1 MSIIKSLS
9 VGDGDMFYIKH
20 NSSNFTVIDCCL
32 SDDNREDIVAE
43 INAEKKNKDI
53 SRFISTH
60 PDEDHLQQL
69 DYFDDRTTIINFY
82 CVKNSA
88 TKDPETDGFK
98 RYKTLR
104 DGDKAFYLKK
114 GCQRKWM
121 NQSGEGD
128 SGVDYGCAG
137 INILWPDVENKDY
150 KEALSAAE
158 NGGSPNNISCIIK
171 YALNDGV
178 TAIWMGDLET
188 DFMEKIVDQVTLPK
202 TNLLFAPHHGRKSAK
217 IPQKWIDAMD
227 PDIIIMGEANSNDSD
242 YASYPDHN
250 KIRQNSAKDITFECT
265 GSKVHCY
272 SSNPDYSVD
281 FLDDE
286 GADSFDYYIGT
297 LNIKN
302 A

>member
-9 VGDGDMFYIKH
+9 VGSGDMFYIKH

-32 SDDNREDIVAE
+32 SDDNRQDIVDE
-43 INAEKKNKDI
+43 INREKKDKNI

-60 PDEDHLQQL
+60 PDEDHIQQL
-69 DYFDDRTTIINFY
+69 DFFDDKTTIINFY
-82 CVKNSA
+82 CVENSA
-88 TKDPETDGFK
+88 TKKDETEGFK
-98 RYKTLR
+98 RYTKLR
-104 DGDKAFYLKK
+104 DGDKAFYLKR

-121 NQSGEGD
+121 NQSGNDDQGID
-128 SGVDYGCAG
+128 HGCAG
-137 INILWPDVENKDY
+137 IHILWPDVENEDY
-150 KEALSAAE
+150 KEALKIAE
-158 NGGSPNNISCIIK
+158 NDESPNNISCIMK
-171 YALNDGV
+171 YSLDGGV

-188 DFMEKIVDQVTLPK
+188 EFMEKIVDEVPLPK
-202 TNLLFAPHHGRKSAK
+202 TTLLFAPHHGRKSGK

-242 YASYPDHN
+242 YSAYPNHN
-250 KIRQNSAKDITFECT
+250 KIRQNSAKDITFECV

-272 SSNPDYSVD
+272 SSNPNYSVD

-286 GADSFDYYIGT
+286 GADAFDYYIGT